1 METTRGIKS
10 YVTQTVS
17 LYLTAAELASRGFV
31 VATTTRNAPG
41 VDLMATSSD
50 MGKTYGIQVKGNHW
64 TGVKTF
70 WLVGKRA
77 KKDVA
82 PRLFY
87 VFVNLK
93 PPGERPE
100 FYVVP
105 SRIVAKHL
113 WVGRGSSR
121 GWYSFQREKRYL
133 ENWSLLH

>member
-1 METTRGIKS
+1 MAMSRGAKS

-17 LYLTAAELASRGFV
+17 MYLTAAELAIRGFV

-50 MGKTYGIQVKGNHW
+50 MGRTYGIQVKGNHW
-64 TGVKTF
+64 TGGKGF
-70 WLVGKRA
+70 WLLGKRA
-77 KKDVA
+77 KRDRG

-100 FYVVP
+100 FYIVP
-105 SRIVAKHL
+105 SRVVAKNL
-113 WVGRGSSR
+113 WVGRHSGR
-121 GWYSFQREKRYL
+121 TWYSFGRNKKHLEK
-133 ENWSLLH
+133 WGLLH